1 MRIALLLVILVS
13 SLITGCDRNT
23 LQGLNLK
30 FNGEIKSDYEQ
41 KNDSNQNQTK
51 YNTEIKP
58 EQSQEPANNQ
68 SEPENIPDTLKNKPI
83 QQVNNTKDSDPDA
96 PMVFKPI
103 SDCTKS
109 GITAKTNEIFY
120 SNNSQV
126 KSIDSKDEKQL
137 KAWQEIYNKV
147 EASCQ

>member
-13 SLITGCDRNT
+13 SLMTGCDRNT

-30 FNGEIKSDYEQ
+30 FNGEIKSDYEE
-41 KNDSNQNQTK
+41 NSDSNQNQTK

-68 SEPENIPDTLKNKPI
+68 SEPEIVPDTLKNKPI

-96 PMVFKPI
+96 PMAFKPI